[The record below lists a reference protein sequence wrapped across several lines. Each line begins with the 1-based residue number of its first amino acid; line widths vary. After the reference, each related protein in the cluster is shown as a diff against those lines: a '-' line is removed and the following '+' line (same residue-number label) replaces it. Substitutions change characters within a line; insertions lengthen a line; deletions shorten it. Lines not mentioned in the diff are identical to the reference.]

1 MKRTVISSALALALF
16 LCAALWAKEI
26 HFNNSSSVSPG
37 AAGRVDVDKDRN
49 GNTELKI
56 HVYHLADPEKLSSPK
71 SVYVVWVQPPSKP
84 PVNVGQLKV
93 NENLEGTLTATTPF
107 KAFDTFITAEDN
119 AHVDTP
125 SGPEVLR
132 TTVER

>member
-1 MKRTVISSALALALF
+1 MKRTVISSALAFALF
-16 LCAALWAKEI
+16 FCAALWAKEI
-26 HFNNSSSVSPG
+26 HFNNGSSVAPG

-56 HVYHLADPEKLSSPK
+56 HVYHLADPEKLSPPK
-71 SVYVVWVQPPSKP
+71 TVYVVWVQPPGKS
-84 PVNVGQLKV
+84 PVNTGQLKV
-93 NENLEGTLTATTPF
+93 NGDLEGTLTATTPF

-119 AHVDTP
+119 AHVDAP